1 MALSKAVAKNTAFQ
15 AGGKVVGLALSL
27 ISAGMIFP
35 YLGEGGVGQYTAI
48 LSLLQ
53 IFGIMM
59 DFGLYIVLI
68 KRISVLDET
77 SAPQVNNI
85 FTLRLLSGVI
95 FLSLAPL
102 TAWIVSFYSDFYTSE
117 IILGVALTT
126 LFFLFISLN
135 QLLSAIF
142 QKHLKTGWIALAEL
156 LGKIALLGMTVLVI
170 SQGWGLLWVM
180 ATLVVSSGINFVVNF
195 IASRRYFKIRLAADL
210 TIWKSVMKEAW
221 PIGVSIAFALLYFKG
236 DTVLLTFYE
245 TEEIV
250 GEYGAPYKI
259 LEVLVTFPAIF
270 TGLVLPPLTQA
281 WRQKKMDD
289 FRSVLQKSF
298 DALLMI
304 ALPMVAGTLVLAPY
318 IMDLLVP
325 EGFTNSD
332 RMLQILMVAT
342 GAIFIGTLFGY
353 AVPALEKQK
362 TMMWGY
368 IAIALTSLAA
378 YLVVIPRYSI
388 EGAAWVTVYS
398 EVMVMLI
405 AGVIVL
411 NTTNVR
417 LRWSG
422 VLRTTA
428 AALLMWAVLV
438 TIQPAFVETL
448 QAILAEFEVTLSTRG
463 FAVLFLGVTV
473 PFGAAVYATVLLL
486 SGALRMDDVKAILRM
501 RS

>member
-68 KRISVLDET
+68 KRISVLDDT

-85 FTLRLLSGVI
+85 FTLRLLSGVV

-102 TAWIVSFYSDFYTSE
+102 TAWIVSWYSDFYTGE
-117 IILGVALTT
+117 IIAGVALTT
-126 LFFLFISLN
+126 LFFLFVSLN

-142 QKHLKTGWIALAEL
+142 QKFLRTGWIALAEL
-156 LGKIALLGMTVLVI
+156 LGKVVLLVSSIVVI
-170 SQGWGLLWVM
+170 WQGLSLLWVM
-180 ATLVVSSGINFVVNF
+180 ATLVLSSGVNFLVNF
-195 IASRRYFKIRLAADL
+195 IASRRYFTIRLAADWA
-210 TIWKSVMKEAW
+210 IWKSVIREAW

-236 DTVLLTFYE
+236 DTVLLTFFEDE
-245 TEEIV
+245 TVV

-270 TGLVLPPLTQA
+270 TGLVLPPLTKA
-281 WRQKKMDD
+281 WREKRMDD
-289 FRSVLQKSF
+289 FQRVLQKAF
-298 DALLMI
+298 DALTMI

-325 EGFTNSD
+325 EGFVNSG
-332 RMLQILMVAT
+332 RMLQVLMIAT
-342 GAIFIGTLFGY
+342 GSIFIGTLFGY
-353 AVPALEKQK
+353 AVPALDKQK

-368 IAIALTSLAA
+368 IAIALTSVAA

-388 EGAAWVTVYS
+388 DGAAWVTVYS
-398 EVMVMLI
+398 EVMVMVI
-405 AGVIVL
+405 AGAI
-411 NTTNVR
+411 
-417 LRWSG
+417 
-422 VLRTTA
+422 VLRTTGVDLKWLPLAKTVGA
-428 AALLMWAVLV
+428 AVLMWVVLSSVTPAFADWLTQALPLTDRWFAVALLAVL
-438 TIQPAFVETL
+438 
-448 QAILAEFEVTLSTRG
+448 
-463 FAVLFLGVTV
+463 V
-473 PFGAAVYATVLLL
+473 PFGAAIYGAILIL
-486 SGALRMDDVKAILRM
+486 SGALKREDLKQFMSLR
-501 RS
+501 S